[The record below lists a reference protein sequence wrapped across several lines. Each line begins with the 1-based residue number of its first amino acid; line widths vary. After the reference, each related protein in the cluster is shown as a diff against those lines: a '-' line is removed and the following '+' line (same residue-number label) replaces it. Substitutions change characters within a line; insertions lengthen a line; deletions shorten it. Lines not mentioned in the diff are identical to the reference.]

1 MRQTSE
7 ALSAQSSFS
16 MHGIGVSSGIAI
28 GHAHLV
34 SNALLEVVHYQLPN
48 HFIDDEIKRFK
59 NAILTVNKEL
69 EILRGS
75 LSKNAPAELSA
86 FINTHLM
93 MLADKSLSEVPLEI
107 IRKESCNAE
116 WAIKLQMDDIVEQ
129 FEAIEDEYLR
139 ERKYDVVQVV
149 ERVIKVL
156 LGHPS
161 QAPNQGQNNLN
172 QSKQQQESAII
183 LVAHDISP
191 ADAIQFKQHHFAAF
205 ITDVGGATSHTAI
218 LARSLNIPSIVALQ
232 RARDL
237 INDGE
242 LIIVDGTLGV
252 VIVNPSKEILAE
264 YELRQNQ
271 WAIEQQKLKR
281 IKSTKAVTMDGT
293 AIDLFANIE
302 GPEDVDAVKASG
314 ATGIGLYRTEFLF
327 MNKREMPDE
336 EEQFQAYKKVAEAMH
351 QLPVTIRTL
360 DLGADKQMNP
370 DSVNDC
376 ANPALGLRAVRLCL
390 AEPQIFHTQLRAL
403 LRASH
408 FGHIKILVPMLSTL
422 SELRQTKLL
431 LERAKL
437 SLRKENIPFDE
448 NIALGGMIEVPAAA
462 INAEAFAKELDF
474 LSIGTNDL
482 IQYTLAIDRTDDAV
496 AHLYNPLHPSVLKL
510 ISNTIKA
517 GEKLG
522 KSVSVC
528 GEMAGDAKLT
538 KLLIGMGLRQLSM
551 HPSNV
556 LSVKQQVLH
565 SQMSKLIINARKVLS
580 HTDLEKIE
588 PLVSKFNL
596 H

>member
-1 MRQTSE
+1 MI
-7 ALSAQSSFS
+7 SFS
-16 MHGIGVSSGIAI
+16 IHGVGVSSGIAI
-28 GHAHLV
+28 GQAHLV
-34 SNALLEVVHYQLPN
+34 SNALLEVVHYQLPT
-48 HFIDDEIKRFK
+48 HLIDDEIKRFSD
-59 NAILTVNKEL
+59 AIATVERDLKQINSS
-69 EILRGS
+69 LRN
-75 LSKNAPAELSA
+75 NAPAEISA
-86 FINTHLM
+86 FIGTHLM
-93 MLADKSLSEVPLEI
+93 MLADRSLSEIPKDI
-107 IRKESCNAE
+107 IKNEQCNAE
-116 WAIKLQMDDIVEQ
+116 WAIKLQMDDIVDQ
-129 FEAIEDEYLR
+129 FEQIEDDYLR
-139 ERKYDVVQVV
+139 ERKQDVIQVV
-149 ERVIKVL
+149 ERIIKVL

-161 QAPNQGQNNLN
+161 QLTTA
-172 QSKQQQESAII
+172 QQTSALHQERKLI

-191 ADAIQFKQHHFAAF
+191 ADAIQFKQHQFAAF

-242 LIIVDGTLGV
+242 LIIVDGGSGV

-264 YELRQNQ
+264 YKLRQEQ
-271 WAIEQQKLKR
+271 WELEQQKLKR
-281 IKSTKAVTMDGT
+281 IKSTKAVTIDGT
-293 AIDLFANIE
+293 NIELFANIE
-302 GPEDVDAVKASG
+302 VPEDVAAVKASG

-327 MNKREMPDE
+327 MNRRDMPNE
-336 EEQFQAYKKVAEAMH
+336 EEQFIAYKTVAEAMKGAV
-351 QLPVTIRTL
+351 VTIRTL

-370 DSVNDC
+370 DNVVNC
-376 ANPALGLRAVRLCL
+376 TNPALGLRAIRLCL
-390 AEPQIFHTQLRAL
+390 SEPHIFHTQLRAL

-408 FGHIKILVPMLSTL
+408 YGNIKILIPMLSTL
-422 SELRQTKLL
+422 AELRQTKLL

-437 SLRKENIPFDE
+437 SLRKQHITFNE

-482 IQYTLAIDRTDDAV
+482 TQYTLAIDRADDTV

-510 ISNTIKA
+510 ISMTIKA

-528 GEMAGDAKLT
+528 GEMAGDAKFT

-551 HPSNV
+551 HPSHV

-565 SQMSKLIINARKVLS
+565 SQLDNLSANARKVLGL
-580 HTDLEKIE
+580 TDLDKIE
-588 PLVSKFNL
+588 PLVAKFYL
-596 H
+596 L

>member
-1 MRQTSE
+1 MANLGIQ
-7 ALSAQSSFS
+7 QSSFS
-16 MHGIGVSSGIAI
+16 IHGIGVSSGIAI
-28 GHAHLV
+28 GRAHLV
-34 SNALLEVVHYQLPN
+34 SNALLEVVHYQLPK
-48 HFIDDEIKRFK
+48 HLIDDEISRFTT
-59 NAILTVNKEL
+59 AIETVKQDL
-69 EILRGS
+69 ETIRS
-75 LSKNAPAELSA
+75 TLSKNAPAEISA

-93 MLADKSLSEVPLEI
+93 MLADKSLSEIPKEI
-107 IRKESCNAE
+107 IRKERCNAE
-116 WAIKLQMDDIVEQ
+116 WAIKQQMDDIVEQ
-129 FEAIEDEYLR
+129 FDAIEDEYLR
-139 ERKYDVVQVV
+139 ARKQDVVQVV

-156 LGHPS
+156 LGHANQAPS
-161 QAPNQGQNNLN
+161 QTSNQTTA
-172 QSKQQQESAII
+172 KQQTVKQQENATI

-237 INDGE
+237 INDNE
-242 LIIVDGTLGV
+242 LIIVDGSLGV
-252 VIVNPSKEILAE
+252 VIVNPSREILSE
-264 YELRQNQ
+264 YKLRQEQ
-271 WAIEQQKLKR
+271 WELEQQKLQR
-281 IKSTKAVTMDGT
+281 IKSTKAVTICGT
-293 AIDLFANIE
+293 SIDLQANIE
-302 GPEDVDAVKASG
+302 VPEDVIAVKASG

-336 EEQFQAYKKVAEAMH
+336 EEQFLAYKHVAEAMKGM
-351 QLPVTIRTL
+351 PVTIRTL

-370 DSVNDC
+370 DTVSNC

-390 AEPQIFHTQLRAL
+390 SEPQIFHTQLRAL

-408 FGHIKILVPMLSTL
+408 YGNIKILIPMLSTL

-431 LERAKL
+431 LERAKI
-437 SLRKENIPFDE
+437 SLRKQHIPFDE
-448 NIALGGMIEVPAAA
+448 HIALGGMIEVPAAA
-462 INAEAFAKELDF
+462 INAEAFARELDF
-474 LSIGTNDL
+474 MSIGTNDL

-496 AHLYNPLHPSVLKL
+496 AHLYNALHPAVLRL
-510 ISNTIKA
+510 ISITIRA

-522 KSVSVC
+522 KPVSVC

-551 HPSNV
+551 HPSNI

-565 SQMSKLIINARKVLS
+565 SEMSVLNMHARKVLS
-580 HTDLEKIE
+580 HTDIEKIE
-588 PLVSKFNL
+588 PMVAKFYL